1 MLADLEKI
9 VAADHQG
16 QETVAQAGQ
25 EALALKRQTDA
36 RVQELQAQL
45 QAELDQLRQGV
56 QTEILQ
62 EADLRTQEIAAA
74 TEHQVQE
81 LTHNFQARQ
90 EEAVAALVARVL
102 GT

>member
-1 MLADLEKI
+1 MLPDLQKI
-9 VAADHQG
+9 LAADHQG
-16 QETVAQAGQ
+16 QETVAQASQ

-45 QAELDQLRQGV
+45 QDELDQLRQGV

-74 TEHQVQE
+74 TDRQVQE
-81 LTHNFQARQ
+81 LNRNSQARQ
-90 EEAVAALVARVL
+90 GQAVDVLVARVL

>member
-16 QETVAQAGQ
+16 QETVALASQ

-36 RVQELQAQL
+36 QVQELQAQL

-74 TEHQVQE
+74 TDRQVEE
-81 LTHNFQARQ
+81 LTRNFQARQ
-90 EEAVAALVARVL
+90 GQAVAALVDRVL